1 IAYHAYKQHLISERH
16 RHRYEVNPQYIEKLE
31 KKGLV
36 FSGFS
41 PDRKLMEILELSRET
56 HPFFLAT
63 QFHPEFKSRP
73 LNPHPLFKEFIKTA
87 IQFKISNHK

>member
-1 IAYHAYKQHLISERH
+1 
-16 RHRYEVNPQYIEKLE
+16 LE

-36 FSGFS
+36 FSGLNPES
-41 PDRKLMEILELSRET
+41 NLSEIIEIPG

-73 LNPHPLFKEFIKTA
+73 LRPHPLFKEFIKA
-87 IQFKISNHK
+87 AVSRK